1 MAKKVYLV
9 TFDSHDDSWGC
20 EICCGGIFRSKKRA
34 EKVANCLPRQRVYV
48 TEVIAD
54 NFQLL
59 ESRTAHD
66 FITEKIPEL
75 ALEEL

>member
-34 EKVANCLPRQRVYV
+34 EKVANCLPLGKVHEVQRN
-48 TEVIAD
+48 TETGIY
-54 NFQLL
+54 LGGYC
-59 ESRTAHD
+59 E
-66 FITEKIPEL
+66 
-75 ALEEL
+75 